1 MNGIVGR
8 NRAGAM
14 SHGQG
19 TLQRPENNNLKTG
32 NIRGRSLSVGSMPN
46 PKPKLPLTQTNLE
59 KAPSLSVNGK
69 KISLSEQKPV
79 PISNRKENIQEASRM
94 MRQYGA
100 MMRTVNSDP
109 QLKEVQGHINNGQTL
124 VTEMMGMDP
133 VTPEEL
139 EHMMKSLTDLSDALD
154 GAVDI
159 LDSRKLDLSQDMV
172 KNPVPVQRDAIQYLK
187 DLINERV
194 GQLTDIVLPE
204 DGPELDS
211 KAEVKADSKPDPELK
226 SDIGL
231 EPEPQPKPEVK
242 PYDGPPTKEVLESLP
257 EKLKDKEQLVND
269 PIKGKASKEILDSI
283 DLAKSVVKRGLNFLD
298 RTPGNRLEMGRMAA
312 DLGNVL
318 EVLENLSKELSTAM
332 QENADF
338 KDVSGDVKN
347 LFDSARQEIGQR
359 KDALV
364 TATGLNPLSTKAIF
378 HSKSF
383 STLGAQNLLKEKL
396 EVAQQNL
403 AELKLGNAPKGKLD
417 IAEESVKVL
426 TRAVAFLED
435 RLVQLRSDNSD
446 ATISEEKAIELMGSE
461 GADKGIKDDSAAKF
475 LRGVLHE
482 KFDLAGDGPMERL
495 KKSSKYLREDGIMET
510 FVDFALRMASADVP
524 EDLRTELQN
533 RRYDALNSQAWKPI
547 SKEVVLRHNGESHAM
562 KSDVIPQ
569 SNLGEHFS
577 DMKGGGVVCHAAR
590 HFEHGTTV
598 AVSRLTAPDG
608 TKLFEGVRHGIL
620 NCYGISSQTLHELNP
635 KELEKLVE
643 NLLDKSKWKKDH
655 RNNESLALTIDAIKT
670 SKSYRRECSKLM
682 QAEGS
687 ERRAMDLVATNLLK
701 NDAKLQFALDQV
713 GKPNPTPV
721 EINLNSIA
729 LVTPD
734 YMRAAKGQSGPG
746 NERKMLQGQMKA
758 LAKIS
763 GDPQPRELEIKGA
776 NGEVKT
782 VLVHVK
788 VNAFN
793 FGVNAGAFGLKGTRL
808 LKFPF
813 AAAWGTSDK
822 HNKKAMDTLIG
833 PKSVRGQAGIS
844 GQVKD
849 WLDANPGAP
858 VKTKTIVLK
867 LAQQVAKMW
876 DDKGH
881 RNAGNEPYKMVSRL
895 ALLTS
900 MIGGDTCWNCKSGK
914 DRTGM
919 MDVETKRLAA
929 EIWMSGT
936 VPEPDE
942 KPSKEI
948 KSNRFRMAMD
958 GGNLEIQ
965 NYNTG
970 APGFK
975 LGGVPSLEKQMK
987 LHKDDERYEYFRGIA
1002 GFYGT

>member
-1 MNGIVGR
+1 MNGTVGR
-8 NRAGAM
+8 NRADAM
-14 SHGQG
+14 NRNLG
-19 TLQRPENNNLKTG
+19 TMQRPDANKLKSG
-32 NIRGRSLSVGSMPN
+32 SLQGRSISFSPMPN
-46 PKPKLPLTQTNLE
+46 PQRKLSLTLTGFDKIPEL
-59 KAPSLSVNGK
+59 AINGL
-69 KISLSEQKPV
+69 KISLSEEKPV
-79 PISNRKENIQEASRM
+79 PMSNRRENIQEASRM
-94 MRQYGA
+94 MRQYSS
-100 MMRTVNSDP
+100 MMRTINNDP
-109 QLKEVQGHINNGQTL
+109 QLKEVQAHINNGQTL

-133 VTPEEL
+133 ATPEEL

-154 GAVDI
+154 RAAET
-159 LDSRKLDLSQDMV
+159 LDSRERDLSQDVV
-172 KNPVPVQRDAIQYLK
+172 KNPVPVQQNAIQYLK
-187 DLINERV
+187 DLINERL
-194 GQLTDIVLPE
+194 GELTDFVLP
-204 DGPELDS
+204 DGESIPEPKS
-211 KAEVKADSKPDPELK
+211 EVKTDSKPD
-226 SDIGL
+226 
-231 EPEPQPKPEVK
+231 PQPKPEVK
-242 PYDGPPTKEVLESLP
+242 PNDGPPTKEVLESLP
-257 EKLKDKEQLVND
+257 EKLKGTEQLVNN
-269 PIKGKASKEILDSI
+269 PVNGKTSKDILNAI
-283 DLAKSVVKRGLNFLD
+283 NFAMSVVKTGLNHLD
-298 RTPGNRLEMGRMAA
+298 RAPGNRVEMGKMAA

-318 EVLENLSKELSTAM
+318 ELLENLSEEISTGM
-332 QENADF
+332 KDNPDF
-338 KDVSGDVKN
+338 KDVAGDVKN
-347 LFDSARQEIGQR
+347 LLDSARQEIGQR
-359 KDALV
+359 KNALV

-383 STLGAQNLLKEKL
+383 STQGAQNLLKEKL
-396 EVAQQNL
+396 DQAKQTL
-403 AELKLGNAPKGKLD
+403 ADLKLANAPKGKLEM
-417 IAEESVKVL
+417 AEESVKVL

-435 RLVQLRSDNSD
+435 RLDQLRTGNSD
-446 ATISEEKAIELMGSE
+446 ETISEKKAIELMGSE
-461 GADKGIKDDSAAKF
+461 GADKGIKDDSAAEY
-475 LRGVLHE
+475 LRGVLHD
-482 KFDLAGDGPMERL
+482 KIDLSGDGPMERL
-495 KKSSKYLREDGIMET
+495 KKSGKYLREDGIMET
-510 FVDFALRMASADVP
+510 FVDFALRQAGMDVP

-562 KSDVIPQ
+562 RSDVIPQ

-643 NLLDKSKWKKDH
+643 NLLDKSKWKLDH
-655 RNNESLALTIDAIKT
+655 NKTKSLALTIDAIKT
-670 SKSYRRECSKLM
+670 SKSFRRECSKLM
-682 QAEGS
+682 QAAGS

-713 GKPNPTPV
+713 GKPNPKPV

-793 FGVNAGAFGLKGTRL
+793 FGVNAGAFGLKGKRI

-822 HNKKAMDTLIG
+822 YNKKAMDTLIG
-833 PKSVRGQAGIS
+833 PKSLRGQAGIG

-867 LAQQVAKMW
+867 LAQQVAKLW

-919 MDVETKRLAA
+919 MDVDTKRLAA

-942 KPSKEI
+942 KPSSEI

-975 LGGVPSLEKQMK
+975 LGGVPSLEKQMR

>member
-1 MNGIVGR
+1 MNGTVGR
-8 NRAGAM
+8 NRADAM
-14 SHGQG
+14 NRNLG
-19 TLQRPENNNLKTG
+19 TLQRPDTEKLKTG
-32 NIRGRSLSVGSMPN
+32 NLQGRSISFSPIPN
-46 PKPKLPLTQTNLE
+46 PQRKLTLTLTGFD
-59 KAPSLSVNGK
+59 KIPDLSINGL
-69 KISLSEQKPV
+69 KISVSEEKPV
-79 PISNRKENIQEASRM
+79 PMSNRRENVQEASRM
-94 MRQYGA
+94 MRQYSA
-100 MMRTVNSDP
+100 MMRTINSDP
-109 QLKEVQGHINNGQTL
+109 QLKEVQAHINNGQTL
-124 VTEMMGMDP
+124 MTEMMGLDP
-133 VTPEEL
+133 TTPEEL
-139 EHMMKSLTDLSDALD
+139 EHMMKSLTDMSDALD
-154 GAVDI
+154 KATET
-159 LDSRKLDLSQDMV
+159 LDSRKLDLSQDVV
-172 KNPVPVQRDAIQYLK
+172 KNPIPVQQNTIQYLK
-187 DLINERV
+187 NMINERL
-194 GQLTDIVLPE
+194 GELTDFVLPE
-204 DGPELDS
+204 GGSPTEP
-211 KAEVKADSKPDPELK
+211 KPEVKSDSKPEA
-226 SDIGL
+226 
-231 EPEPQPKPEVK
+231 QPKPEVK
-242 PYDGPPTKEVLESLP
+242 SNDGPPTKDVLQSLP
-257 EKLKDKEQLVND
+257 EKLKGTEELVKD
-269 PIKGKASKEILDSI
+269 PVKGKASKEILDSI
-283 DLAKSVVKRGLNFLD
+283 NLAMSVVKRGLSFLD
-298 RTPGNRLEMGRMAA
+298 RAPGNRVDMGKMAA
-312 DLGNVL
+312 DLTNVL
-318 EVLENLSKELSTAM
+318 EVLENLSEELSTAM
-332 QENADF
+332 KDNPDF
-338 KDVSGDVKN
+338 KDVAGDVTK
-347 LFDSARQEIGQR
+347 LLDSARKEIGQR

-383 STLGAQNLLKEKL
+383 STLGAQNLLKEQL
-396 EVAQQNL
+396 EVAKQKL
-403 AELKLGNAPKGKLD
+403 ADLKLENAPKEKLGM
-417 IAEESVKVL
+417 AEESVKVL

-435 RLVQLRSDNSD
+435 RLEQLRTGNSD
-446 ATISEEKAIELMGSE
+446 ATISEDQAVELMGSE
-461 GADKGIKDDSAAKF
+461 GADKGIKDDSAAEF
-475 LRGVLHE
+475 LRGVLHD
-482 KFDLAGDGPMERL
+482 KLDLAGDGPMERL
-495 KKSSKYLREDGIMET
+495 KKSSKYLREDGIMES
-510 FVDFALRMASADVP
+510 FVDFALRQAGMDVP

-547 SKEVVLRHNGESHAM
+547 SKEVVLRHNGESHVM
-562 KSDVIPQ
+562 KSDVVPQ

-590 HFEHGTTV
+590 NFEHGTTV

-643 NLLDKSKWKKDH
+643 NLLPKGKWKLDH
-655 RNNESLALTIDAIKT
+655 NNTKSLALTINAIKT
-670 SKSYRRECSKLM
+670 SKSFRRECSKLM
-682 QAEGS
+682 QANGS

-713 GKPNPTPV
+713 GKPNPKPV

-734 YMRAAKGQSGPG
+734 YMRAAKGRSGPG

-776 NGEVKT
+776 NGEVKK

-813 AAAWGTSDK
+813 AAAWGTSDNY
-822 HNKKAMDTLIG
+822 NKKAMDTLIG
-833 PKSVRGQAGIS
+833 PKSLRGQAGIG
-844 GQVKD
+844 GQVKE

-858 VKTKTIVLK
+858 VKTKTIVLQ
-867 LAQQVAKMW
+867 LAQQVAKLW

-936 VPEPDE
+936 VPEPDV
-942 KPSKEI
+942 KPSDEI

-975 LGGVPSLEKQMK
+975 LGGVPSLEEQMK
-987 LHKDDERYEYFRGIA
+987 LHKKDERYEYFRGIA

>member
-8 NRAGAM
+8 NRAGAI
-14 SHGQG
+14 SHGQS
-19 TLQRPENNNLKTG
+19 TLQRPENNDQKTG
-32 NIRGRSLSVGSMPN
+32 NIRGRSLSVGSIPN
-46 PKPKLPLTQTNLE
+46 PKPKLALTQTNLE

-69 KISLSEQKPV
+69 KISLGEQKPV
-79 PISNRKENIQEASRM
+79 PISNRQENIQEASRM

-100 MMRTVNSDP
+100 MMRTINSDP
-109 QLKEVQGHINNGQTL
+109 QLKEVQGHIDNSQTL

-139 EHMMKSLTDLSDALD
+139 DHMMKSLTDLSDALD

-159 LDSRKLDLSQDMV
+159 LDSRKLDLSQNVV

-187 DLINERV
+187 GMINERLS
-194 GQLTDIVLPE
+194 QLTDVVLPE
-204 DGPELDS
+204 DGSKLEAQSEL
-211 KAEVKADSKPDPELK
+211 KADAKPEPDVKP
-226 SDIGL
+226 DIGL

-242 PYDGPPTKEVLESLP
+242 SYDGPPTKEVLEGLP
-257 EKLKDKEQLVND
+257 EKLKDKEQLVKD
-269 PIKGKASKEILDSI
+269 PVKGKAAKEILDSI
-283 DLAKSVVKRGLNFLD
+283 DLAKSVVKRGLSFLD
-298 RTPGNRLEMGRMAA
+298 RSPGNRIEMGRMAA

-318 EVLENLSKELSTAM
+318 EVLENLSKDLSSAM

-396 EVAQQNL
+396 DVAKQTL
-403 AELKLGNAPKGKLD
+403 ADLKLGNAPKTKLD
-417 IAEESVKVL
+417 MAEESVKVL
-426 TRAVAFLED
+426 TRAVDFLED

-446 ATISEEKAIELMGSE
+446 ATISEEQAIELMGSE

-482 KFDLAGDGPMERL
+482 KLDLAGDGPMERL

-569 SNLGEHFS
+569 SNLGAHFS

-620 NCYGISSQTLHELNP
+620 NCYGISSQSLHELNP

-643 NLLDKSKWKKDH
+643 NLLPKKRWKKDH
-655 RNNESLALTIDAIKT
+655 NNTESLALTINAIKT
-670 SKSYRRECSKLM
+670 SKSYRREAASTM
-682 QAEGS
+682 QANGS

-746 NERKMLQGQMKA
+746 NERKMLKGQMKA

-763 GDPQPRELEIKGA
+763 GDPQPRKLDIKGA

-822 HNKKAMDTLIG
+822 YNKKAMDTLIG
-833 PKSVRGQAGIS
+833 SKSQRSQAGIS

-849 WLDANPGAP
+849 WLDANAGAP

-942 KPSKEI
+942 EPSKEI

-987 LHKDDERYEYFRGIA
+987 LHKHDERYEYFRGIA